1 MLYWEFYL
9 MGIILIPGLI
19 FAAVAQAK
27 VNSSYKKYSKISASC
42 GLTAKDAARKIL
54 DGASLENVKIETI
67 SGHLTDNFNPSNNT
81 VSLSNDISNSS
92 SIAALGIALHEV
104 GHAIQHNKNYFP
116 AKLRL
121 GVVKFSNIVSPLMWP
136 LVILGLLFNFVWL
149 NGLWGTILLWSGIGF
164 FGLAVLLN
172 LVTLPVEY
180 NASNRALKIL
190 EETNLLT
197 QEELPACKEVL
208 RSAGLTYVAALVVSV
223 LNLLRFVF
231 VIFRNRE

>member
-1 MLYWEFYL
+1 

-19 FAAVAQAK
+19 FAAIAQAK
-27 VNSSYKKYSKISASC
+27 VNSSYKKYSKIMAISGIS
-42 GLTAKDAARKIL
+42 AKDASRKIL
-54 DGASLENVKIETI
+54 DGASLENVKIKTI
-67 SGHLTDNFNPSNNT
+67 SGNLTDNFNPTNNT
-81 VSLSNDISNSS
+81 VSLSQDVANSS

-136 LVILGLLFNFVWL
+136 LVILGLLFNFVWM
-149 NGLWGTILLWSGIGF
+149 NGLWGTILVWSGIGF

-190 EETNLLT
+190 EETKILN
-197 QEELPACKEVL
+197 ENELPGCKEVL
-208 RSAGLTYVAALVVSV
+208 RSAGLTYVAALIVSI

>member
-19 FAAVAQAK
+19 FAAIAQAK
-27 VNSSYKKYSKISASC
+27 VSSSYNQYSKIIASS
-42 GLTAKDAARKIL
+42 GILAKDAARKIL
-54 DGASLENVKIETI
+54 DGANLENVKIETI
-67 SGHLTDNFNPSNNT
+67 SGHLTDNFNPKTNT
-81 VSLSNDISNSS
+81 VSLSEDIANSA

-121 GVVKFSNIVSPLMWP
+121 GIVKFSNIVSPLMWP
-136 LVILGLLFNFVWL
+136 LVIIGLLFNFVWL
-149 NGLWGTILLWSGIGF
+149 NGLWGSILLWSGIGF

-172 LVTLPVEY
+172 LATLPVEY

-190 EETNLLT
+190 EETNMLT
-197 QEELPACKEVL
+197 SEELPACKKVL
-208 RSAGLTYVAALVVSV
+208 RSAGLTYVAALIVSI
-223 LNLLRFVF
+223 LNLLRFILV
-231 VIFRNRE
+231 VARRKD